1 MQLLLT
7 WIKAKPMEGGPL
19 LIVFYS
25 VGLVVMFPPIVLSL
39 AGGAIFG
46 VRHTVFGSARRTTS
60 SE

>member
-7 WIKAKPMEGGPL
+7 WIKAKPMEGGAL

-25 VGLVVMFPPIVLSL
+25 VGLVVMFPSIVLSL

-46 VRHTVFGSARRTTS
+46 VRGQFRA
-60 SE
+60 